1 MSPVQ
6 NRYANTLQSPQP
18 LSSEQHVAAQTKISH
33 LVVAGYPT
41 AARLELR
48 SKTQVSS
55 HTQMLA
61 SFANTAN
68 PAIRYAR
75 RTLRI
80 PT

>member
-48 SKTQVSS
+48 S